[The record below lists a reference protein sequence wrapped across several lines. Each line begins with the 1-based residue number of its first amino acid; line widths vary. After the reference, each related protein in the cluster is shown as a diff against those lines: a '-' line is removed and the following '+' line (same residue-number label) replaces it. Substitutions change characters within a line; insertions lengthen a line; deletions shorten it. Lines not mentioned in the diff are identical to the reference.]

1 MKTKTKKSDLMDE
14 IKATDFLL
22 EQADAQL
29 HALTQLVTTLL
40 EMAEIDV
47 GMHLETRYMPT
58 YPMIDLH
65 CDDDHALELSGET
78 AVNVLL
84 GACLQEKSR
93 QKKGE

>member
-14 IKATDFLL
+14 IKSKNFLL

-29 HALTQLVTTLL
+29 HALTQLVTVLL

-47 GMHLETRYMPT
+47 GMHLETRYTPT
-58 YPMIDLH
+58 YPMVDLH
-65 CDDDHALELSGET
+65 ECDVELCGE
-78 AVNVLL
+78 AAINVML

-93 QKKGE
+93 QKKGD